1 MQLAGVFEQ
10 IQTLFTGESERQI
23 VDAAGY
29 SDMVRLREGSVE
41 PGLIP
46 ASGITEQDRLSYV
59 VNSIER

>member
-1 MQLAGVFEQ
+1 M
-10 IQTLFTGESERQI
+10 FTGESERQI